1 MPRDKQPR
9 KGGLRGLDPAVV
21 AWQERAATNEA
32 ALSKKQRYDRE
43 RVRVRL
49 DVPPEVLEGLAREA
63 QHLETSQTQ
72 LGAFLLAWAL
82 FRLHSGDADLAQVL
96 EANRAWSKAIN
107 VKYDLV
113 LPESVLRGR

>member
-1 MPRDKQPR
+1 MPKDKVR

-21 AWQERAATNEA
+21 AWQQRAAPNEA

-49 DVPPEVLEGLAREA
+49 DVAPEILEGLAHEA
-63 QHLETSQTQ
+63 QALETSQTQ

-82 FRLHSGDADLAQVL
+82 YRLHAGDEDLAEL
-96 EANRAWSKAIN
+96 LRSRRTWSKAIN

-113 LPESVLRGR
+113 VPDEVLGSR